1 MFRYL
6 FTDIKKE
13 RRIEK
18 DEEMKEKLRDHE
30 ENCFAF
36 VAQRTEF
43 PDNLIVKVKNI
54 QNQVET
60 PFSVYADFESILK
73 QLSDGNKYQGN
84 IACSYAY
91 QIASNVPGVKFDS
104 RIYVGD
110 AVDHLLDTLQ
120 EDLNKYIMPLIEKDV
135 DMVWDGE
142 ARARFLLATHF
153 HHCYFTGQFRGAS
166 RQHCNFNYKIDKSKY
181 KLPVVFHNH
190 RVTMPT

>member
-73 QLSDGNKYQGN
+73 H
-84 IACSYAY
+84 
-91 QIASNVPGVKFDS
+91 V
-104 RIYVGD
+104 
-110 AVDHLLDTLQ
+110 
-120 EDLNKYIMPLIEKDV
+120 E
-135 DMVWDGE
+135 
-142 ARARFLLATHF
+142 
-153 HHCYFTGQFRGAS
+153 
-166 RQHCNFNYKIDKSKY
+166 
-181 KLPVVFHNH
+181 
-190 RVTMPT
+190 